1 MIMLFFHTA
10 RRRYAH
16 DQLSTAEEFSLP
28 HTPIEI
34 SRAALLLMDYQ
45 PFIVDSAGEEGAT
58 VLTRAKA
65 AREHARTAGLQV
77 VHVRV
82 AFTEQDYASVS
93 PRNKAFAGLAGA
105 RLLAD
110 GSPEAAVHPDL
121 GPGGDDVVVTKTR
134 FGSFST
140 TNLATH
146 LHGRGIDT
154 LIVAGISTGG
164 VVLSTVRDAADR
176 DYQLY
181 VLSDCCADPHPEV
194 HRVLIEHVFPHQAD
208 VIGLDDFARL
218 L

>member
-1 MIMLFFHTA
+1 MLAFSY
-10 RRRYAH
+10 RS
-16 DQLSTAEEFSLP
+16 STLRPRSTLNAEEFSLP

-58 VLTRAKA
+58 VLTRAKT

-181 VLSDCCADPHPEV
+181 VLRDCCADPHPEV

-208 VIGLDDFARL
+208 VISLEDFVRL